1 MLGDSIVFQN
11 LHKVTERE
19 TELPKRFVEVS
30 VCSLSLV
37 HVIPGANQEE
47 PSLPARNGDKK
58 GGKCVRLTME

>member
-47 PSLPARNGDKK
+47 SSLH
-58 GGKCVRLTME
+58 